1 MALNF
6 NGNTPKKILYNGL
19 NVAKLVY
26 NGVVVW
32 MSKVLATISGILPL
46 TLTDC
51 TGDDLV
57 DYKIYGNS
65 EYEGLPDGY
74 TQVEY
79 IQGTGTQYIDIGS
92 KMYNDSEI
100 ELCFSFDV
108 IQQDCSIFGSRL
120 SGTTNNFEIAST
132 SNFPLY
138 LDFGNYNT
146 SRVTYNNAV
155 INAKYICTI
164 SKSLRAIY
172 DENRTLLARNTTL
185 ISADNVTPS
194 NARIFDTVG
203 GFSTNKLKGKVYYCK
218 LWENGVLVRNMI
230 PCKNPSNVAGL
241 YDTVNGVF
249 YTNAGTGTFNVGSV
263 LPTGYTQVEY
273 LESTGT
279 QYIDTGF
286 KPTGNTKVKIKVQL
300 PTQTNVQ
307 QGIFGVRPGD
317 TGRFGVFTGTRV
329 DALRVNYNIG
339 GALGGSTTAIPNF
352 NATNVNEIEV
362 SNKLIVN
369 DVLVSEVNK
378 TSFQSSVNLYLFTNN
393 NNGTPQLEMQGMIW
407 YCKIWDNDVLVR
419 NFIPCKNPSNVAGMY
434 DTVNGV
440 FYANAGTGSF
450 NVGSVVSKK
459 SVGDLVTDTSDANY
473 GKYKIPVLTNSHTTN
488 IYLNKP
494 LKRASKLPYGYTEL
508 EHIRSTG
515 TQYINT
521 GIKATEKT
529 MVKAKLYTEE
539 AGNKN
544 WFGGTGQYNASYN
557 FAFNSFSINQ
567 FEYSYG
573 SSNWTRIT
581 ISEEIVNRDFTVEF
595 GNGAIKIND
604 SLKVTLPN
612 TAFTDNKDLC
622 ILVRNGG
629 TGNIAGRV
637 YYLKIYEA
645 GVLVRNFIPC
655 KDPSNV
661 VGMYDTVNDVFYSNA
676 GSGSF
681 IAGAEVET
689 VYYTDYLDYENQKV
703 VRNVDDNDKGLDTP
717 VEESVVLP
725 AVATDEGTVTVDV
738 DTEIA
743 PSYAEIKYYK
753 NGS

>member
-1 MALNF
+1 MAFNF

-92 KMYNDSEI
+92 KMYNNSEI
-100 ELCFSFDV
+100 ELCFSFDD
-108 IQQDCSIFGSRL
+108 IPQDCSIFGSRL

-146 SRVTYNNAV
+146 SRATYNNAV

-185 ISADNVTPS
+185 ISADNVTRLY
-194 NARIFDTVG
+194 ARIFDTAG

-218 LWENGVLVRNMI
+218 IWNGENLIRNFI

-263 LPTGYTQVEY
+263 
-273 LESTGT
+273 
-279 QYIDTGF
+279 
-286 KPTGNTKVKIKVQL
+286 
-300 PTQTNVQ
+300 
-307 QGIFGVRPGD
+307 
-317 TGRFGVFTGTRV
+317 
-329 DALRVNYNIG
+329 
-339 GALGGSTTAIPNF
+339 
-352 NATNVNEIEV
+352 
-362 SNKLIVN
+362 
-369 DVLVSEVNK
+369 
-378 TSFQSSVNLYLFTNN
+378 
-393 NNGTPQLEMQGMIW
+393 
-407 YCKIWDNDVLVR
+407 
-419 NFIPCKNPSNVAGMY
+419 
-434 DTVNGV
+434 
-440 FYANAGTGSF
+440 
-450 NVGSVVSKK
+450 VSKK
-459 SVGDLVTDTSDANY
+459 SVGDLVTDTSDINY

-494 LKRASKLPYGYTEL
+494 LRRVSKLPYGYTEL

-515 TQYINT
+515 TQYIDIGRKMYNNSEIELCFSFDEMQENCSIFGSRTSSTTNNFEIASQNPNFPIYLDFGHFNT
-521 GIKATEKT
+521 SRAT
-529 MVKAKLYTEE
+529 
-539 AGNKN
+539 
-544 WFGGTGQYNASYN
+544 YNNAV
-557 FAFNSFSINQ
+557 INTK
-567 FEYSYG
+567 YVC
-573 SSNWTRIT
+573 T
-581 ISEEIVNRDFTVEF
+581 ISKSLRAVYDENR
-595 GNGAIKIND
+595 
-604 SLKVTLPN
+604 TL
-612 TAFTDNKDLC
+612 
-622 ILVRNGG
+622 LVRNTALISADNATPSNARIFDTAGG
-629 TGNIAGRV
+629 YSANKLKGKV
-637 YYLKIYEA
+637 YYCKIWEN
-645 GVLVRNFIPC
+645 GVLIRDMIPC
-655 KDPSNV
+655 KNPSNV
-661 VGMYDTVNDVFYSNA
+661 VGMYDTVNNVFYSNA

-681 IAGAEVET
+681 IAGAEVQT

>member
-1 MALNF
+1 MAFNF

-32 MSKVLATISGILPL
+32 TSKVLATISGILPL

-65 EYEGLPDGY
+65 KYEDLPEGY

-79 IQGTGTQYIDIGS
+79 IQGTGTQYIDVGS
-92 KMYNDSEI
+92 KMYNNSEI

-108 IQQDCSIFGSRL
+108 MQQNCSIFGSRAN
-120 SGTTNNFEIAST
+120 STVNNFEIAST
-132 SNFPLY
+132 DPDFPIY
-138 LDFGNYNT
+138 LDYGNYST
-146 SRVTYNNAV
+146 SRVIYNNVV

-172 DENRTLLARNTTL
+172 DKNRTLLTRNTNL
-185 ISADNVTPS
+185 ISASNVTPS
-194 NARIFDTVG
+194 NARIFDTAG
-203 GFSTNKLKGKVYYCK
+203 GYSQNKLKGKVYYCK
-218 LWENGVLVRNMI
+218 IWENGVLVRNMI
-230 PCKNPSNVAGL
+230 PCKNPSNVVGM

-249 YTNAGTGTFNVGSV
+249 YTNAGKGSFNVGSV
-263 LPTGYTQVEY
+263 VSKKSVGDLVTDTSDINYGKYKIPVLTNSNTTNIYLNKPLRKTSKLPIGYTQVEHIR
-273 LESTGT
+273 STGT

-317 TGRFGVFTGTRV
+317 TGRFGLLTGARV
-329 DALRVNYNIG
+329 DALRVNYNTG
-339 GALGGSTTAIPNF
+339 GALGGSKKAIPNF

-369 DVLVSEVNK
+369 DVLVNEVNK

-393 NNGTPQLEMQGMIW
+393 NNGTPQFEMQGMIW

-419 NFIPCKNPSNVAGMY
+419 NFIPCKNSSNVVGMY

-440 FYANAGTGSF
+440 FYT
-450 NVGSVVSKK
+450 
-459 SVGDLVTDTSDANY
+459 
-473 GKYKIPVLTNSHTTN
+473 
-488 IYLNKP
+488 
-494 LKRASKLPYGYTEL
+494 
-508 EHIRSTG
+508 
-515 TQYINT
+515 
-521 GIKATEKT
+521 
-529 MVKAKLYTEE
+529 
-539 AGNKN
+539 
-544 WFGGTGQYNASYN
+544 
-557 FAFNSFSINQ
+557 
-567 FEYSYG
+567 
-573 SSNWTRIT
+573 
-581 ISEEIVNRDFTVEF
+581 
-595 GNGAIKIND
+595 
-604 SLKVTLPN
+604 
-612 TAFTDNKDLC
+612 
-622 ILVRNGG
+622 
-629 TGNIAGRV
+629 
-637 YYLKIYEA
+637 
-645 GVLVRNFIPC
+645 
-655 KDPSNV
+655 
-661 VGMYDTVNDVFYSNA
+661 NA

-717 VEESVVLP
+717 IEESVVLP
-725 AVATDEGTVTVDV
+725 SVATDEGTTVFDV
-738 DTEIA
+738 DTDVT
-743 PSYAEIKYYK
+743 PSYAEVKYYTK
-753 NGS
+753 PIIENKTLKTSDNLVFVTSDNKIFKLKEEE

>member
-1 MALNF
+1 
-6 NGNTPKKILYNGL
+6 
-19 NVAKLVY
+19 
-26 NGVVVW
+26 
-32 MSKVLATISGILPL
+32 
-46 TLTDC
+46 
-51 TGDDLV
+51 
-57 DYKIYGNS
+57 
-65 EYEGLPDGY
+65 
-74 TQVEY
+74 
-79 IQGTGTQYIDIGS
+79 
-92 KMYNDSEI
+92 
-100 ELCFSFDV
+100 
-108 IQQDCSIFGSRL
+108 
-120 SGTTNNFEIAST
+120 
-132 SNFPLY
+132 
-138 LDFGNYNT
+138 
-146 SRVTYNNAV
+146 
-155 INAKYICTI
+155 
-164 SKSLRAIY
+164 
-172 DENRTLLARNTTL
+172 
-185 ISADNVTPS
+185 
-194 NARIFDTVG
+194 
-203 GFSTNKLKGKVYYCK
+203 
-218 LWENGVLVRNMI
+218 
-230 PCKNPSNVAGL
+230 
-241 YDTVNGVF
+241 
-249 YTNAGTGTFNVGSV
+249 
-263 LPTGYTQVEY
+263 
-273 LESTGT
+273 
-279 QYIDTGF
+279 
-286 KPTGNTKVKIKVQL
+286 
-300 PTQTNVQ
+300 
-307 QGIFGVRPGD
+307 
-317 TGRFGVFTGTRV
+317 
-329 DALRVNYNIG
+329 
-339 GALGGSTTAIPNF
+339 
-352 NATNVNEIEV
+352 
-362 SNKLIVN
+362 
-369 DVLVSEVNK
+369 
-378 TSFQSSVNLYLFTNN
+378 
-393 NNGTPQLEMQGMIW
+393 
-407 YCKIWDNDVLVR
+407 
-419 NFIPCKNPSNVAGMY
+419 
-434 DTVNGV
+434 
-440 FYANAGTGSF
+440 
-450 NVGSVVSKK
+450 
-459 SVGDLVTDTSDANY
+459 
-473 GKYKIPVLTNSHTTN
+473 
-488 IYLNKP
+488 
-494 LKRASKLPYGYTEL
+494 
-508 EHIRSTG
+508 
-515 TQYINT
+515 
-521 GIKATEKT
+521 

-661 VGMYDTVNDVFYSNA
+661 VGMYDSENDVFYSNA